1 MGKYKCTIN
10 SVDSSMMNVASTKPQ
25 KIKAATPWVHKL
37 NHEKQ
42 DKMPKNSKIS
52 STYHMKA
59 KVDHNGKKSGAELKI
74 KSEHKMQQNGK
85 KRRLGIMD
93 EDEDEYID
101 IEDIRLNEDDDDV
114 SSKLAD

>member
-59 KVDHNGKKSGAELKI
+59 KVNHNGKKSGAELKI
-74 KSEHKMQQNGK
+74 KSEHKQEHGHK